1 MADLGFLEFLKKK
14 GHKLSPYHDEEG
26 LTEAADAGSQMV
38 LGTYGQRPNIPPQ
51 PPRPKPWDHDQRAQ
65 IDPSRRVGGR
75 RGLGPTGAENRS
87 SAIGPEGQKMP
98 VRRTTGTIGHTKS
111 LSDVR
116 DPAARRQDYRQD
128 QQSQLDS
135 LLKTGL
141 NSVFQPDA
149 MDRSGRLTDEDV
161 KRIVEGLAN
170 AFAGGGS
177 R

>member
-1 MADLGFLEFLKKK
+1 MSDTGFLELLKKH
-14 GHKLSPYHDEEG
+14 GHHLSPYYDEDG
-26 LTEAADAGSQMV
+26 LTEAADAGSQLV
-38 LGTYGQRPNIPPQ
+38 LGSYGQNPNIPQRPAV
-51 PPRPKPWDHDQRAQ
+51 PKPWDHDQRAQ

-111 LSDVR
+111 LADVR
-116 DPAARRQDYRQD
+116 DPAARRQDYRSD
-128 QQSQLDS
+128 QLDS
-135 LLKTGL
+135 LLKMGL

-161 KRIVEGLAN
+161 KRIVQELAN

>member
-1 MADLGFLEFLKKK
+1 
-14 GHKLSPYHDEEG
+14 
-26 LTEAADAGSQMV
+26 
-38 LGTYGQRPNIPPQ
+38 
-51 PPRPKPWDHDQRAQ
+51 
-65 IDPSRRVGGR
+65 
-75 RGLGPTGAENRS
+75 
-87 SAIGPEGQKMP
+87 MP

-111 LSDVR
+111 LADVR